1 MADQSKFEQMLATD
15 KKVFANI
22 VKMKALIAERR
33 KPATDFNNG
42 SRKVF
47 KNATEAKAYAADLNK
62 LIREFNEILIAY
74 KERQADYRNN
84 SLYKLGNKI
93 KETNDKVI
101 TYFKGLW
108 SDLTGLNGLGEP
120 TTALIIPIS
129 IAAGATLTAVAIA
142 YFVGKYYENT
152 LVDYND
158 SLKTI
163 KELAKTD
170 PVLAAKA
177 LDKLNEIEKEQQK
190 RVAESGIFADA
201 GAGIKYGIIAL
212 SSVAAL
218 ALGMKL
224 YNEK

>member
-1 MADQSKFEQMLATD
+1 MADKTKFEQMLATD
-15 KKVFANI
+15 QKVYANI

-42 SRKVF
+42 SREVF
-47 KNATEAKAYAADLNK
+47 KTTAEAKAYADELNT
-62 LIREFNEILIAY
+62 LIQNFNDILKDY
-74 KERQADYRNN
+74 KARQADYRTN

-93 KETNDKVI
+93 NEVNDKV
-101 TYFKGLW
+101 TSYFKSLW
-108 SDLTGLNGLGEP
+108 NDLTGLG
-120 TTALIIPIS
+120 ALPALAPLILPVS
-129 IAAGATLTAVAIA
+129 IAAGATVTAVAIA
-142 YFVGKYYENT
+142 YFVGKYYEST

-158 SLKTI
+158 SLETI

-170 PVLAAKA
+170 PALADKA

-190 RVAESGIFADA
+190 RVAESGLFADA
-201 GAGIKYGIIAL
+201 GKGIKYGIIAL